1 MTGPSEKKI
10 LNDSLIAVT
19 AIPETMAWRNN
30 TGMAW
35 QGEEVRCG
43 VGQTLIVQRGMKI
56 LRDARPVQFGLLGSG
71 DIMGVTNGQAWA
83 LEIKDANGRQA
94 DSQIK
99 FQRAFEAAGGKY
111 RLVRSADYA
120 VSFIE
125 GIRRHAAE

>member
-10 LNDSLIAVT
+10 LNDSLIEVT
-19 AIPETMAWRNN
+19 AIPDTMAWRNN

-43 VGQTLIVQRGMKI
+43 VGQTIVVQRGMKI

-71 DIMGVTNGQAWA
+71 DIMGVTKGQAWA
-83 LEIKDANGRQA
+83 LEIKDANGRQQ

-99 FQRAFEAAGGKY
+99 FQRAFELAGGKY
-111 RLVRSADYA
+111 RLVRSADFA

-125 GIRRHAAE
+125 GILRNAAE

>member
-1 MTGPSEKKI
+1 LTGPSEKKI

-19 AIPETMAWRNN
+19 ALPDTMAWRNN

-43 VGQTLIVQRGMKI
+43 VGQTLVVQRGMKI

-71 DIMGVTNGQAWA
+71 DIMGVTAGRAWA
-83 LEIKDANGRQA
+83 LEIKNAKGGQA
-94 DSQIK
+94 DSQMK
-99 FQRAFEAAGGKY
+99 FQRAFELAGGQY
-111 RLVRSADYA
+111 RLVRSADFA

-125 GIRRHAAE
+125 GIRRYAPQ